1 MTKRAK
7 HVALSCRTRPNTAV
21 WKKRGYYKG
30 TARRHLKSLISKPK
44 KLVLDFKI
52 GDVARFH
59 RFGRGG
65 EGVRETLESVSS
77 CTQFSGFLAISSF
90 GFNRLSSKLV
100 SMFFGIVPMFV
111 LKDFV
116 RDCFI
121 AQICANSGAHAHFGA
136 YLRDEAITK
145 KIL

>member
-7 HVALSCRTRPNTAV
+7 HVALSSSCRTRPNTAV
-21 WKKRGYYKG
+21 RKKRGYYKG

-65 EGVRETLESVSS
+65 EG
-77 CTQFSGFLAISSF
+77 GAA
-90 GFNRLSSKLV
+90 
-100 SMFFGIVPMFV
+100 GIVLYTLV
-111 LKDFV
+111 LGNGDLTVSLPTVVYF
-116 RDCFI
+116 
-121 AQICANSGAHAHFGA
+121 
-136 YLRDEAITK
+136 
-145 KIL
+145 